1 MTFGAIR
8 RALGILSN
16 PKKEFENINKR
27 TFESIIA
34 DYMVLLVAVAVL
46 AGLSALIYSIAK
58 VLYLDMSSDINVQY
72 SRMINYSVGR
82 STSLLFSYLFGGTFL
97 LFFLS
102 IILKFFLRK
111 IKYIPFLKVLFY
123 SLTPF
128 LLFGWF
134 LPNPLP
140 LGIWSIFLFIT
151 GIKMHK
157 SEHIKRNSI
166 KKRD

>member
-1 MTFGAIR
+1 MIFSAIR

-34 DYMVLLVAVAVL
+34 DYMVLLVTVAVL
-46 AGLSALIYSIAK
+46 AGLSSFIYSIAM
-58 VLYLDMSSDINVQY
+58 VSYLDMSSDINVQY
-72 SRMINYSVGR
+72 LRMINYSAGR
-82 STSLLFSYLFGGTFL
+82 STSLLFFYLFGGTFL

-102 IILKFFLRK
+102 VILRFSLRK
-111 IKYIPFLKVLFY
+111 MKYIPLLKILFY

-140 LGIWSIFLFIT
+140 LGIWSIFLFVT

-157 SEHIKRNSI
+157 SEHVKRDSI